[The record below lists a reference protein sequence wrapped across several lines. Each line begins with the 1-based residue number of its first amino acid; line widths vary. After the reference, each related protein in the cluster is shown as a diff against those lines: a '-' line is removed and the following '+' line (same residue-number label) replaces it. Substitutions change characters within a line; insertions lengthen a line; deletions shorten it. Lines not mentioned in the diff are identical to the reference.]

1 MTDKQYELNYEILR
15 SLDKIDN
22 CVTESQFDVLISL
35 YDVYDK
41 SHSLSE
47 MSDVFMQENHV
58 YQEADNKI
66 KEILNPKNLLKRF
79 IDLLKTIGDLII
91 KFISRFKRDKDRGQI
106 ISNIIENQDTNDFP
120 LVIEIQGVSKKRE
133 AEVLAY
139 VKANITKKGNLDHY
153 SSNQKVLAIIDR
165 VTNERL
171 NTVRAIG
178 LYAPA
183 VNNQSLKLHD
193 FDNFKKYYNS
203 KGDAFINK
211 YVHKITVGEID
222 KHKSFKATHWFN
234 NDTIKKGSTTYD
246 NAMARRTAAESF
258 ITKRGVKLNDL
269 KGTYFPGSPVE
280 YSNPSKK
287 DQNDFERLEKI
298 KSRLKHIDYKH
309 GPGSEGIDKKRK
321 LLDDYN
327 KGKPI
332 SESFVDEE
340 LFQEASHGKLKYD
353 FRQAFDFDTGHAIK
367 IVYSLDGID
376 IDSLGD
382 GWKSNDVEFIAKI
395 EKNILI
401 QFKDKYIK
409 EFIELIDFILKLQN
423 EYNIERNM
431 IDSLNNI
438 KKQISENRPVDI
450 ESFQNIMNTLSQN
463 IKTISNILSKMINGN
478 DNTGMSNIKTDM
490 TKITKSLKYIT
501 GIFTKLNMRTSD
513 IK

>member
-1 MTDKQYELNYEILR
+1 MTDKQYELNYDILE
-15 SLDKIDN
+15 SLDKIDS
-22 CVTESQFDVLISL
+22 CVMESQFNVLVSL
-35 YDVYDK
+35 YYTYNK
-41 SHSLSE
+41 SRVLSE
-47 MSDVFMQENHV
+47 MSDTFVQENHV
-58 YQEADNKI
+58 YQETDNKI

-79 IDLLKTIGDLII
+79 IDLLKTIGNLII

-171 NTVRAIG
+171 NTVRSIG

-287 DQNDFERLEKI
+287 DVKQKARFDELRDRL
-298 KSRLKHIDYKH
+298 SRVDME
-309 GPGSEGIDKKRK
+309 GSGEDGINKKRK

-327 KGKPI
+327 KGKPFN
-332 SESFVDEE
+332 ESFVDEE
-340 LFQEASHGKLKYD
+340 IFQEVSHGKLKYD

-382 GWKSNDVEFIAKI
+382 GWKSNDPGFIAKI

-423 EYNIERNM
+423 EHNIERNT
-431 IDSLNNI
+431 IDSLNSI

-463 IKTISNILSKMINGN
+463 IKTISDILSKIINSS
-478 DNTGMSNIKTDM
+478 DNADMSNIKTDM

-501 GIFTKLNMRTSD
+501 DIFTKLNMRTSD